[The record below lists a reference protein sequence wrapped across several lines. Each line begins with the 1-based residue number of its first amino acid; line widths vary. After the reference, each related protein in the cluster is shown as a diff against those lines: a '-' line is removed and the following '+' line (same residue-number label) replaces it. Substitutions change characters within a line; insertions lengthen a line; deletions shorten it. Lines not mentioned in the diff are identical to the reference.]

1 MRRFG
6 VLLLLCWGL
15 AGPALAQPKL
25 ATFDNFAPATDADLQ
40 ALVDSLKAVPSA
52 GQCDAARC
60 PEYSCPDA
68 VALEDALQDAT
79 ELLSV
84 LSAALQSAT
93 ADYRSLLGAFQQEYE
108 RLTAD
113 DETRRRALIWSHAL
127 LAAGKL
133 TLDAASILDG
143 LGSLRDF
150 FAKVAETR
158 NGTDDAITAARL
170 VDQLFEVGSSSL
182 SIADGFLSDIGKT
195 PMAPED
201 LSDALTIK
209 SGLSDLSSGIAS
221 LRDAVNAYRAAQ
233 AANDLKAMAAAAEK
247 LENLQPLR
255 ANLGQLAGK
264 VLSKIAELQQK
275 ALAAEL
281 AENAKNESAQ
291 NKAFADNYRRYIRL
305 IDRQAALRAAMR
317 RLQDATTAALP
328 CAARCAEWSGVRPA
342 LRVDGLSYG
351 EILKTYNAKLA
362 ASASAIMAA
371 AAKVDLKP
379 GIAPTIGA
387 VPVSSRPRRAMSVAY
402 RLATCPANQGARLQL
417 LDPGFV
423 ASDLGEA
430 RLGEPASLALT
441 APADPGQ
448 YLLALV
454 DAHSRAL
461 AKASFTVVEPPKDE
475 DLTVCNV
482 ILPAGMAVDDPD
494 KGIHLKPKSF
504 SFSIGKPEDK
514 DYVAG
519 RLTVM
524 PGSHC
529 VDGKIG
535 FPLFGGVSRQADYFK
550 LELSAGRAADIRYPE
565 QWMRKVTVRFDT
577 GALISSSDYL
587 LIDKVPAGAKRV
599 AYVAMEF
606 DGGPNAKTVLNWYP
620 N

>member
-1 MRRFG
+1 
-6 VLLLLCWGL
+6 
-15 AGPALAQPKL
+15 
-25 ATFDNFAPATDADLQ
+25 
-40 ALVDSLKAVPSA
+40 
-52 GQCDAARC
+52 
-60 PEYSCPDA
+60 
-68 VALEDALQDAT
+68 
-79 ELLSV
+79 LSV

-93 ADYRSLLGAFQQEYE
+93 ADYRSLLDKFQQEYE
-108 RLTAD
+108 RLTQD
-113 DETRRRALIWSHAL
+113 DESRRRALILAHAF

-133 TLDAASILDG
+133 TLDAASILDN
-143 LGSLRDF
+143 LGNLREF
-150 FAKVAETR
+150 FAKVATTQ
-158 NGTDDAITAARL
+158 NGKDDAITAARL
-170 VDQLFEVGSSSL
+170 VDQTFEVGSSSL
-182 SIADGFLSDIGKT
+182 SITDDLLSDIGKT

-209 SGLSDLSSGIAS
+209 SGLSDISSGIAS

-233 AANDLKAMAAAAEK
+233 AANDLKAMATAAEK

-281 AENAKNESAQ
+281 AENARNESAQ
-291 NKAFADNYRRYIRL
+291 NKAFADNYRRYVRL
-305 IDRQAALRAAMR
+305 IDRQAALRGAMQR
-317 RLQDATTAALP
+317 VQDAKAAVLP
-328 CAARCAEWSGVRPA
+328 CAARCAGWSGVRPSI
-342 LRVDGLSYG
+342 RVDGLSYG
-351 EILKTYNAKLA
+351 EVLKTYNAKIATA
-362 ASASAIMAA
+362 AATLKAA
-371 AAKVDLKP
+371 AARFDLKP
-379 GIAPTIGA
+379 GITPTVSA
-387 VPVSSRPRRAMSVAY
+387 VPASSRPRRPISVAY
-402 RLATCPANQGARLQL
+402 RLASCPANQGARLQL

-423 ASDLGEA
+423 ATDLGEA
-430 RLGEPASLALT
+430 RLGEPTTRPLA
-441 APADPGQ
+441 APDDPGR

-454 DAHSRAL
+454 DSHARTL
-461 AKASFTVVEPPKDE
+461 ASAAFTVVEPPKDE
-475 DLTVCNV
+475 DLTVCDV

-494 KGIHLKPKSF
+494 KGVHLKPKSF

-514 DYVAG
+514 DYAAG
-519 RLTVM
+519 RLTVS

-535 FPLFGGVSRQADYFK
+535 FPLFGGLSRQADYFK
-550 LELSAGRAADIRYPE
+550 IELTAGRAADIRYPE

-606 DGGPNAKTVLNWYP
+606 DGGPGARAVLNWYP

>member
-25 ATFDNFAPATDADLQ
+25 VDFDNFAPATDADLK
-40 ALVDSLKAVPSA
+40 ALVDSLKSVPPA

-60 PEYSCPDA
+60 PQYACADSIALEA
-68 VALEDALQDAT
+68 ALEDAS
-79 ELLSV
+79 ELLT
-84 LSAALQSAT
+84 ALQTALPAAT
-93 ADYRSLLGAFQQEYE
+93 ADYRKLLDRFQDEYA

-113 DETRRRALIWSHAL
+113 DEVRRNALTWSRIL
-127 LAAGKL
+127 LTAGKL
-133 TLDAASILDG
+133 TLDVISVYDG
-143 LGSLRDF
+143 LRNIGDVIDKITS
-150 FAKVAETR
+150 AR
-158 NGTDDAITAARL
+158 NGADDAVNAARL
-170 VDQLFEVGSSSL
+170 ADQMFEVGSSSVSAADDVL
-182 SIADGFLSDIGKT
+182 SGANK
-195 PMAPED
+195 APN
-201 LSDALTIK
+201 LPGAVADALTIK
-209 SGLSDLSSGIAS
+209 SGVSDITSGIAS
-221 LRDAVNAYRAAQ
+221 MRDAINLYRAAQ
-233 AANDLKAMAAAAEK
+233 KANDLKAMAAAAEK

-264 VLSKIAELQQK
+264 VLGKIAELEQK
-275 ALAAEL
+275 GLEAEL

-291 NKAFADNYRRYIRL
+291 NKAFADNYRRYVRL
-305 IDRQAALRAAMR
+305 IDRQAALHAALQ
-317 RLQDATTAALP
+317 RLQDAKAAVLP
-328 CAARCAEWSGVRPA
+328 CAARCAEWPGVRPA

-351 EILKTYNAKLA
+351 EILNTYNAKLA
-362 ASASAIMAA
+362 AAAATITAA
-371 AAKVDLKP
+371 AAKVDVKP

-387 VPVSSRPRRAMSVAY
+387 VPASSRPRRAMSVAY
-402 RLATCPANQGARLQL
+402 RLANCPANQGARLQL
-417 LDPGFV
+417 FDPGFV

-454 DAHSRAL
+454 DAHSRPL

-475 DLTVCNV
+475 DLAVCGV
-482 ILPAGMAVDDPD
+482 VLPAGMAVDDPD
-494 KGIHLKPKSF
+494 KGVHLKPKSF

-514 DYVAG
+514 GYVAG

-524 PGSHC
+524 PGTHC

-550 LELSAGRAADIRYPE
+550 IELTAGRAADIPYPE

-577 GALISSSDYL
+577 GALVSSSDYL
-587 LIDKVPAGAKRV
+587 LIDKVPPGAKRV